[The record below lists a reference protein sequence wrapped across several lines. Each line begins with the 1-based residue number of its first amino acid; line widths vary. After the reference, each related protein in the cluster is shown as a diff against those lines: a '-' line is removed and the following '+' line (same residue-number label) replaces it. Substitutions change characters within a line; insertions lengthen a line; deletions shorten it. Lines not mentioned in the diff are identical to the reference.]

1 MSGYTLKHGR
11 AATPAPVDPRYTRLK
26 ELAKALEKEAKVH
39 RDDADTLE
47 RFGDLM
53 QDRDRLV
60 RSWVARAKAF
70 KRRALARDLFG
81 LAWKLDGRVCATE
94 EEIQRYITE
103 RQRAE
108 TGERRAEMAG
118 DLYYGLRECLESVKD
133 TLRGEPWTQGDLQG
147 AHRRARSGREG
158 VPHDHDVVHVGV
170 RHGRGCIV
178 RYRTIEAGDT
188 GVTII
193 VDGSTVWVAA
203 TVAGKCMSA
212 LGIRRGRL
220 LDATTHQEIERS
232 PMRWRP
238 CFWRTRTTGPAKY
251 GDYVHNWWTWLAF
264 IVNEVQMGIIRSG
277 SSLRY
282 HWHENHEPDTKARL
296 LAGKI
301 RRYLAATYCNG

>member
-1 MSGYTLKHGR
+1 MTSFMWVF
-11 AATPAPVDPRYTRLK
+11 AT
-26 ELAKALEKEAKVH
+26 
-39 RDDADTLE
+39 
-47 RFGDLM
+47 
-53 QDRDRLV
+53 
-60 RSWVARAKAF
+60 
-70 KRRALARDLFG
+70 
-81 LAWKLDGRVCATE
+81 DG
-94 EEIQRYITE
+94 
-103 RQRAE
+103 
-108 TGERRAEMAG
+108 G
-118 DLYYGLRECLESVKD
+118 
-133 TLRGEPWTQGDLQG
+133 
-147 AHRRARSGREG
+147 
-158 VPHDHDVVHVGV
+158 